1 MKKKT
6 KTQNLS
12 SYIMKKYILF
22 SLTLLLGIAIFTNV
36 MVAYQKSMNGV
47 DIKEYFCAELMVR
60 PDYENIDISRLQDL
74 NGWIE
79 ILDENYKVI
88 YTKGTVLEKKASY
101 TVKELL
107 AQASDQ
113 RVNKN
118 KIIFFGNFKITIG
131 NTKEE
136 RKFLATYANFTGLD
150 GKPYICISK
159 LPSDKLQ
166 TSYTI
171 MNPTGAS
178 QEWIKKTILITFLG
192 IISIFLLLLF
202 IYSHIIKK
210 HIIKP
215 VDMLIDG
222 LEDITSGNYDKKLD
236 FKAEHEFEKMR
247 KAFNYMAK
255 EMQIAKKKQESFD
268 SERQQ
273 LFSNIAHD
281 IKTPIT
287 TITGCS
293 RALMEGLVTDN
304 AKRHQYME
312 NIYRKSTRVNELIN
326 LLFEYTKL
334 DNNKYRFNFEQGDIA
349 ELVREIVADFYEEI
363 EGNQMELKLD
373 IPEDTII
380 INMDKIELRRAISN
394 LVVNV
399 IKHNPANTKLY
410 IGLKPFKAENKD
422 PLKGTSK
429 DSTMAHI
436 NLELSDNGTSIPAD
450 IKETIFEPFVMGNK
464 SRTSNH
470 GSGLGL
476 SISKKIIEKHQGKLS
491 LMEKADGWKS
501 FVIEL

>member
-1 MKKKT
+1 MMKK

-12 SYIMKKYILF
+12 SYIMKKNILF
-22 SLTLLLGIAIFTNV
+22 SLTLLLGVAIFTNS
-36 MVAYQKSMNGV
+36 MVAYQKSMKDL
-47 DIKEYFCAELMVR
+47 DIKAYFCAELLVK

-136 RKFLATYANFTGLD
+136 SKFLATYASFTGFD
-150 GKPYICISK
+150 GKPYICIAK

-166 TSYTI
+166 TSFTM

-178 QEWIKKTILITFLG
+178 QKWLMTTILLTFLG

-210 HIIKP
+210 HIVKP

-236 FKAEHEFEKMR
+236 FEAEHEFEKMR
-247 KAFNYMAK
+247 NAFNYMAK
-255 EMQIAKKKQESFD
+255 EMQIAKKKQESYD
-268 SERQQ
+268 QERQQ

-287 TITGCS
+287 TITGCFFYGS
-293 RALMEGLVTDN
+293 FCT
-304 AKRHQYME
+304 
-312 NIYRKSTRVNELIN
+312 IP
-326 LLFEYTKL
+326 F
-334 DNNKYRFNFEQGDIA
+334 YRF
-349 ELVREIVADFYEEI
+349 
-363 EGNQMELKLD
+363 
-373 IPEDTII
+373 
-380 INMDKIELRRAISN
+380 
-394 LVVNV
+394 
-399 IKHNPANTKLY
+399 
-410 IGLKPFKAENKD
+410 
-422 PLKGTSK
+422 
-429 DSTMAHI
+429 
-436 NLELSDNGTSIPAD
+436 
-450 IKETIFEPFVMGNK
+450 
-464 SRTSNH
+464 
-470 GSGLGL
+470 
-476 SISKKIIEKHQGKLS
+476 
-491 LMEKADGWKS
+491 
-501 FVIEL
+501 